1 MLDSEDAIEPI
12 FPALAVLACKALK
25 DCGTVSEELG
35 RQQIFGLMLRPDSF
49 FFSLPGG
56 NNAAIKE
63 VVDALPGDGLVIAL
77 SHESD
82 DIREAAARRLPD
94 YPGAATIDILNQALN
109 DRSFEV
115 RQAAAD
121 MIFDSPDER
130 AYSLSTERLSGP
142 WPHAAPFVACLMSRW
157 IQSPW
162 FLCTWWPNS
171 EDAVTAARA
180 QGIFPIHR
188 MADEDWNGEWGI
200 SRTLARFMVLGK
212 VQHLSRPVEV
222 RVGKAVPQHGPVPS
236 RRRRDTVRWWDR
248 SHDSAAPRVSAT
260 TRVRAAQL
268 ARVPPPTRLMMET
281 VDVGLDVG
289 RIERRGRRGSGSRV
303 GGWNSCGPD
312 AVHDSTGSARF
323 RVSGHP

>member
-1 MLDSEDAIEPI
+1 MLCFLAGRLSTPESLLRRMLDSEDAIEPI

-25 DCGTVSEELG
+25 DCGTVSEDL

-130 AYSLSTERLSGP
+130 AYSLSTKRLSGP

-222 RVGKAVPQHGPVPS
+222 RVGKAVPNTVLFLLVDCGTLPV
-236 RRRRDTVRWWDR
+236 
-248 SHDSAAPRVSAT
+248 
-260 TRVRAAQL
+260 
-268 ARVPPPTRLMMET
+268 
-281 VDVGLDVG
+281 VG
-289 RIERRGRRGSGSRV
+289 SKS
-303 GGWNSCGPD
+303 
-312 AVHDSTGSARF
+312 
-323 RVSGHP
+323 